1 MNVLLVG
8 SGGREHALAW
18 GLKKSSKLTQFFIA
32 PGNAGTAQLG
42 QNVPIPATDI
52 FQLRCFAQEKKIDLT
67 IVGPEDPIALG
78 IYDLFEQANLKIV
91 APCKKVSFL
100 EASKVR
106 AKEFFVKHHI
116 PTAKHHSFADY
127 ASALA
132 FARTLAAPIVI
143 KADGLAAG
151 KGVAIAQT
159 HDDAAKILHS
169 FLIENQ
175 FGIAS
180 QHVVVE
186 EYLRGRELS
195 VFLASDGQSWKWL
208 GTAQDYKRLLDNNQ
222 GPNTG
227 GMGAISPVPGVT
239 EPMLQ
244 EISKK
249 IIEPT
254 FKGLHDEGLHY
265 QGILYLGLMWTAQ
278 GPYVI
283 EYNVRF
289 GDPETQA
296 LVPRFDFDLLEL
308 YESIAEQKLAQFS
321 AKLKSDHAVCVVA
334 ASKGYPE
341 KYEKNI
347 PISGITH
354 FSPNAHQLLFH
365 AGTALRESEVVTAG
379 GRVLNAVGLGATT
392 SEAREHAYE
401 LLKSL
406 HFAEMHLRQDIG
418 KF

>member
-1 MNVLLVG
+1 MKVLLVG

-18 GLKKSSKLTQFFIA
+18 GLKKSPVLTQLFIA

-42 QNVPIPATDI
+42 QNIPIPITDI
-52 FQLRCFAQEKKIDLT
+52 FRLRCFAQEEKIDLT
-67 IVGPEDPIALG
+67 IVGPEDSIALG

-91 APCKKVSFL
+91 APSKKVSFL

-106 AKEFFVKHHI
+106 AKEFFVNHHI
-116 PTAKHHSFADY
+116 PTARHHSFSDY
-127 ASALA
+127 AAALA
-132 FARTLAAPIVI
+132 YAKSLAIPVVI

-169 FLIENQ
+169 FLTENQ

-186 EYLRGRELS
+186 EFLPGPELS
-195 VFLASDGQSWKWL
+195 VFVASDGKSWKML
-208 GTAQDYKRLLDNNQ
+208 GTAQDYKRLLNADR

-227 GMGAISPVPGVT
+227 GMGAISPVPWVT
-239 EPMLQ
+239 ESMLQ
-244 EISKK
+244 EITKK

-254 FKGLHDEGLHY
+254 FRGLHAEGLSY
-265 QGILYLGLMWTAQ
+265 QGILYLGLMWTAK

-296 LVPRFDFDLLEL
+296 LVPRFDFDVHEF
-308 YESIAEQKLAQFS
+308 YRSIAEQKLDRFS
-321 AKLKSDHAVCVVA
+321 VTLKPEYTVCVVA

-347 PISGITH
+347 PVSGAVD
-354 FSPNAHQLLFH
+354 FQFNENQLLFH
-365 AGTALRESEVVTAG
+365 AGTTLKENKIVTAG
-379 GRVLNAVGLGATT
+379 GRVLNAVGLGTT
-392 SEAREHAYE
+392 PTEARERAYN
-401 LLKSL
+401 LLSQM
-406 HFAEMHLRQDIG
+406 HFEGMQIRTDIA
-418 KF
+418 KL